1 MADQIENPGAVET
14 PVAPS
19 DSVELTAEQRDEA
32 TIARLLGGNDEKT
45 PVAPVVPAD
54 ADAAA
59 GEDEGTSDAAAEAD
73 GQGEGDAD
81 DDELPEVTDEELEAI
96 LDALDDRI
104 LANPRIQKVIDERT
118 QADSDRRYEER
129 RKAESVSQ
137 ESERLIRQ
145 GRTAV
150 ENVYDLFGKLTGNLD
165 KAVKG
170 EDIDETVKF
179 DRDALMGELG
189 AFGAAAVAEARR
201 DTDTAFADAFREG
214 AVLGGVLTDADKT
227 AVIGIVEKAK
237 RIANDPEQGRA
248 ASVAF
253 LFKENVKFLV
263 DRAKKAGA
271 AEAEAAFQKK
281 RDGLKA
287 VVGENGTKAAIA
299 KIANARKKLPAKP
312 TTTPAEA
319 TAPSANMEA
328 YKAAKAAGEFQKAD
342 EIAAAMSA
350 AT

>member
-1 MADQIENPGAVET
+1 MADVIDPGAVET
-14 PVAPS
+14 PVVPS
-19 DSVELTAEQRDEA
+19 DSVELTPEQRDEQ
-32 TIARLLGGNDEKT
+32 TIARLLGGEKGEEVATVTAT
-45 PVAPVVPAD
+45 PD

-59 GEDEGTSDAAAEAD
+59 GEDEGSSDADVEAD
-73 GQGEGDAD
+73 NEGEGDAD

-129 RKAESVSQ
+129 RRAESVNQ

-179 DRDALMGELG
+179 DRDSLMGELG

-214 AVLGGVLTDADKT
+214 AVLGGVLTDEEKSS
-227 AVIGIVEKAK
+227 VVGIVEKAK

-271 AEAEAAFQKK
+271 AEATAAFQKK

-312 TTTPAEA
+312 AATPSEA
-319 TAPSANMEA
+319 TTPSANMEA
-328 YKAAKAAGEFQKAD
+328 YKAAKAAGDFQKAD
-342 EIAAAMSA
+342 EIAAQMA